1 MMKSTDIIKA
11 SANSLNIYS
20 FTAEALERLIE
31 AVKAEQSCKTCEA
44 LARTV
49 MLDQTSHDAQRKPW
63 VGLTREELEECYES
77 MGEPMDDWALGR
89 AIEDK
94 LREKNA

>member
-1 MMKSTDIIKA
+1 MKSTDIIKA

-31 AVKAEQSCKTCEA
+31 AVKAEQPCPTCEA

-49 MLDQTSHDAQRKPW
+49 MLDQTSHDAHRKPW
-63 VGLTREELEECYES
+63 VGLTQEDIDIAF
-77 MGEPMDDWALGR
+77 DDTQEGGGFDDFAR
-89 AIEDK
+89 AIEAK
-94 LREKNA
+94 LKEKNA